1 MRSLEYITLTS
12 KLNRKTHNYIY
23 GVFNGKNESIGVKVD
38 LSKSTNMVFSP
49 KSGIAEK
56 TVEPNSIAIIIQAQK
71 KRYIDDYDVQ
81 VELSVA
87 EE

>member
-1 MRSLEYITLTS
+1 MS
-12 KLNRKTHNYIY
+12 KLTRKTHNYIY

-38 LSKSTNMVFSP
+38 LSKSTNMVFSS

-71 KRYIDDYDVQ
+71 KRYVDDYDVK